1 MWIIGDRYNLINEIN
16 YDDMEESESKLYV
29 AKDLKGNN
37 APVAVKMLEIDLTN
51 EYDIKR
57 ELFRREYISLS
68 RLNHKNIVKYI
79 DSGQDEEYL
88 YLVMEYC
95 DTVTLKQYLNE
106 NELLIED
113 KLKIAI
119 NIAEALAYA
128 HEKGVIHRDLKPTN
142 IMINSVDDIRLIDFG
157 ISKIIGSKY
166 SGDNTVKC
174 YMTIKYAAPEQ
185 LLRLEAKTQ
194 SDIYSYG
201 LNLAYLLSGK
211 EPPDEKNE
219 VNNYISG
226 IKCSIELKE
235 LLYNIVN
242 DDIKKRIQSM
252 YMVKRALEKELNN
265 IRAKTKRLYISLNT
279 YIQRQLI
286 NLGMLDYQSK
296 EHAKSFLRNDL
307 SESCIYRN
315 SQQGLYYIIG
325 RTINY
330 KCKLFKN
337 NKGLRIIAVNCI
349 DDQIE
354 WERECE
360 KGIKVKIPWIP
371 VENEDE
377 CSEESYINILIQE
390 IVDNEKQKRA
400 QRDKNNIKS
409 ELLDKWNRYLQ
420 EEFIEVDNK
429 KKICRYKGFKLDD
442 SGYRLLVDVDELSVD
457 IKKGE
462 PLQMTDEDS
471 HQITVGE
478 LDEIA
483 EKVIIIRLNQEINPE
498 NISDIG
504 VIGIDV
510 IRARSNLRK
519 LARALNSI
527 KFSNTA
533 NPNLSEIIAEPSLI
547 TMNNQIILRKEQ
559 YFQEILR
566 KSPNSANA
574 KAVKKALSAKDL
586 FLVQGPPGTGKST
599 VITEIVC
606 QILKDNSEA
615 KILLASQSHVAV
627 DHVVNKVA
635 ALLPDKRIIR
645 IGRSEKISAQSQNL
659 IMAEQINKWVQAVE
673 LESINGLESYIDK
686 NLCFDKNKVR
696 ELLKLRNEVNNNL
709 QDEDTDAN
717 IDSDEKKAN
726 RLISL
731 TREWHRRLGRL
742 DEFDEIFA
750 NKASIIAATCLGI
763 ASRNVLND
771 IDFDWVIVDEAARA
785 TPLEL
790 LVPLV
795 RGKRIILVGDHRQ
808 LPPVVNTQLSKVK
821 LEERG
826 IRGFDLETSLFEY
839 LYKKISDEARAIL
852 TSQYRMHPDISKMV
866 GDVFYPDIDISTTI
880 QQDERMH
887 NLDWCPRSIKW
898 INTSKCKEFK
908 EVDDLLSKKN
918 PLEAKVILDQLEQI
932 ESRYRDIKKTDVSIA
947 IISGYDAHKSLLY
960 NLIKPNDKQ
969 KWKNIKIIIDNVDAF
984 QGSETDI
991 VIYSLVRCNDEY
1003 KIGFL
1008 YDERRLNVALSRGK
1022 SCLIIVGNI
1031 EFAEKARSFRGN
1043 PFTDVIKFINKH
1055 PESCMVEVYNEN

>member
-1 MWIIGDRYNLINEIN
+1 MWIVGDRYNLIQEMN

-37 APVAVKMLEIDLTN
+37 APVAVKILEIDLAN

-57 ELFRREYISLS
+57 ELFRREYNSLS

-95 DTVTLKQYLNE
+95 DAVTLKQYLNE

-142 IMINSVDDIRLIDFG
+142 IMINSIDDIRLIDFG

-166 SGDNTVKC
+166 NGDNTVKC

-201 LNLAYLLSGK
+201 LNLAYILSGK
-211 EPPDEKNE
+211 EPPNEKDK
-219 VNNYISG
+219 VNDYISN
-226 IKCSIELKE
+226 IKCSASLRG
-235 LLYNIVN
+235 LLFGMVN
-242 DDIKKRIQSM
+242 DDINNRIQSM
-252 YMVKRALEKELNN
+252 YMIKRTLEKELNS
-265 IRAKTKRLYISLNT
+265 IRAKTKRLYIKFNS
-279 YIQRQLI
+279 YVQRQLI
-286 NLGMLDYQSK
+286 TLGMMDYQSK

-307 SESCIYRN
+307 SESFIYRN
-315 SQQGLYYIIG
+315 SQRQLFYIIG
-325 RTINY
+325 RTIKY
-330 KCKLFKN
+330 TCKLFNN
-337 NKGLRIIAVNCI
+337 NKGLRIITVNCI

-354 WERECE
+354 WEKECE
-360 KGIKVKIPWIP
+360 KGIMVKIPWIP
-371 VENEDE
+371 VQNEDE
-377 CSEESYINILIQE
+377 CSEESYINILIQD
-390 IVDNEKQKRA
+390 IVDNEKYKST
-400 QRDKNNIKS
+400 QRNKGNIKS

-420 EEFIEVDNK
+420 EEFVEIDNK
-429 KKICRYKGFKLDD
+429 KRICKYKGFKLDD
-442 SGYRLLVDVDELSVD
+442 SGYKLLVDADELNVD

-462 PLQMTDEDS
+462 PLQMTDEES
-471 HQITVGE
+471 NQITVGE
-478 LDEIA
+478 LEEIV
-483 EKVIIIRLNQEINPE
+483 EKVIVIRLNSEINLE
-498 NISDIG
+498 NISNIG

-527 KFSNTA
+527 KVSDTA
-533 NPNLSEIIAEPSLI
+533 NPNLADIIAEPSLI
-547 TMNNQIILRKEQ
+547 TMNNQVILRKEE
-559 YFQEILR
+559 YFQEILK

-574 KAVKKALSAKDL
+574 KAVKKALSTKDL

-606 QILKDNSEA
+606 QILKDNLDA

-635 ALLPDKRIIR
+635 DLLQDKRIIR
-645 IGRSEKISAQSQNL
+645 IGRSEKISAQSKNL
-659 IMAEQINKWVQAVE
+659 IMAEQISKWVQEVK
-673 LESINGLESYIDK
+673 LKSIDGLESYIDK
-686 NLCFDKNKVR
+686 KLCYDKSKVR
-696 ELLKLRNEVNNNL
+696 KLLQLKNQVNDNL
-709 QDEDTDAN
+709 SDADN
-717 IDSDEKKAN
+717 DEKKAN

-808 LPPVVNTQLSKVK
+808 LPPVVNTQLSKLK

-826 IRGFDLETSLFEY
+826 IRESDLEISLFEY
-839 LYKKISDEARAIL
+839 IYKKISDEARVIL

-880 QQDERMH
+880 QPDERMH
-887 NLDWCPRSIKW
+887 NLDWWPKSIKW
-898 INTSKCKEFK
+898 IDTSKCKDSK

-932 ESRYRDIKKTDVSIA
+932 ESRYREIKKINVSIA
-947 IISGYDAHKSLLY
+947 VISGYDAHKNLLY
-960 NLIKPNDKQ
+960 NLIKPKDKQ
-969 KWKNIKIIIDNVDAF
+969 KWKSIKITIDNVDAF

-991 VIYSLVRCNDEY
+991 VIYSLVRCNDDY

-1022 SCLIIVGNI
+1022 NCLIIVGNI
-1031 EFAEKARSFRGN
+1031 QFAEKAKSFRGN
-1043 PFTDVIKFINKH
+1043 PFTDVIKFINKY
-1055 PESCMVEVYNEN
+1055 PKSCMVEVYDEN